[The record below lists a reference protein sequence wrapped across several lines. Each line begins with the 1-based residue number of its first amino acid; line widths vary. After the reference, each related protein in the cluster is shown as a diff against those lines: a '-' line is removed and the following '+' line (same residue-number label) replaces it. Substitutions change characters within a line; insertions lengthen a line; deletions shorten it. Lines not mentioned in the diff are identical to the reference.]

1 MADTIGVLIVDD
13 HPLIRQMLA
22 KLFDHADGLT
32 TIATC
37 PTVAR
42 ALDVAAL
49 TRPDVVLMDLDLG
62 QRLDGVAGT
71 HELLQSHP
79 DTHVLI
85 LTGNAET
92 PRRQSA
98 IRAGA
103 CRVLTKDVHPTDL
116 IASVRRCGATRAIH
130 AEPNRRP
137 RATGRDVPGSAVART
152 SGVSKGAFGL
162 RVS

>member
-1 MADTIGVLIVDD
+1 MGHTHTIGVLIVDD

-37 PTVAR
+37 RTVAQ
-42 ALDVAAL
+42 ALEAAAL
-49 TRPDVVLMDLDLG
+49 TRPDVVLMDLNLG

-71 HELLQSHP
+71 QQLVQSHP

-85 LTGNAET
+85 LTGDTDT
-92 PRRQSA
+92 PRHQRA

-103 CRVLTKDVHPTDL
+103 CRVLTKDAHPADL
-116 IASVRRCGATRAIH
+116 LHRS
-130 AEPNRRP
+130 
-137 RATGRDVPGSAVART
+137 SQ
-152 SGVSKGAFGL
+152 
-162 RVS
+162 